1 VQQDLLLQNWT
12 QRQELAELI
21 LPIIGRLYRNN
32 GIALRIYGRPINN
45 VTTVD
50 IIRTHRFARQYTGQE
65 LPLQESFKL
74 VQAMENLNLAPARI
88 DLGRLTNKYL
98 SESSGESPEDFLR
111 RELAEIVG
119 RPEPLLKEPRDIVLY
134 GFGRIGRL
142 IARLLIERTGN
153 GNKMRL
159 RGIVVRK
166 GKSNDLEK

>member
-1 VQQDLLLQNWT
+1 MSNMQPDQLLQNWT
-12 QRQELAELI
+12 QRQELAESI

-32 GIALRIYGRPINN
+32 GIALRIYGRPIIN

-50 IIRTHRFARQYTGQE
+50 ILKTHRFARQYTGEE
-65 LPLQESFKL
+65 LPIQESFKL
-74 VQAMENLNLAPARI
+74 VQALEGLNLAPARI

-98 SESSGESPEDFLR
+98 EEKERLSPEHFLR
-111 RELAEIVG
+111 RELADIVG

-153 GNKMRL
+153 GNKM
-159 RGIVVRK
+159 
-166 GKSNDLEK
+166 